1 VELTGGT
8 FAETSTA
15 GTVSAVVVP
24 PSREFQ
30 PSESGTSVLAQIA
43 AATGGT
49 ELSLDNLTGS
59 TLFTSNGN
67 ADSAPGTIREI
78 WQWPLAA
85 FLLAFLLE
93 LAVRLGW
100 LDMIRGR
107 LGR

>member
-1 VELTGGT
+1 
-8 FAETSTA
+8 
-15 GTVSAVVVP
+15 VVVP
-24 PSREFQ
+24 PSKEFQ
-30 PSESGTSVLAQIA
+30 PSENGTALLSRIA

-49 ELSLDNLTGS
+49 ELSLDSLAGNV
-59 TLFTSNGN
+59 LFTSDGN

-85 FLLAFLLE
+85 FLLTFLLE

-107 LGR
+107 FSR